1 VAVPLRF
8 WMCPQGAGGEFRSNP
23 PVWSPVST
31 VVDCEIGPKPWGSVA
46 IQAASLISFVVCET
60 ESSEGVFFRFTLI
73 LGP

>member
-1 VAVPLRF
+1 
-8 WMCPQGAGGEFRSNP
+8 M
-23 PVWSPVST
+23 WSPVST